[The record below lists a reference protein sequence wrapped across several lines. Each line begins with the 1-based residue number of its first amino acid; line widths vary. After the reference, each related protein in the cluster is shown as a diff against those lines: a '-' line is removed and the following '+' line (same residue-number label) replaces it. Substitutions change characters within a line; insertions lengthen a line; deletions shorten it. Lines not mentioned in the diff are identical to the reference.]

1 MIDRAM
7 RELGLDWRYLSFEV
21 PHERLTEALTGVD
34 ALGLRGVR
42 LLGNYCNEGKAAPGR
57 TERTKR
63 TGRITHL
70 TRHDGEL
77 QGDDCT
83 GPALIE
89 ALGTKFG
96 ESVSPRGKQIIILG
110 ADGCAA
116 SVIDVLVE
124 QQASKIYVADKNPER
139 SAALVLAAREFAEQ
153 AKLEEGEEP
162 TQVEQLNRDSNWLE
176 LPEAS
181 DWIISTASW
190 PKEENQTVADQISTE
205 LQEGQLLVDMGVG
218 SSRSPLL
225 LVAEHQGLKILDGV
239 SIMVAETAL
248 ALEAWTGE
256 SIDREPLR
264 DSAEEFLGI

>member
-1 MIDRAM
+1 MPLACEGCDSWGIIATK
-7 RELGLDWRYLSFEV
+7 GKQ
-21 PHERLTEALTGVD
+21 
-34 ALGLRGVR
+34 
-42 LLGNYCNEGKAAPGR
+42 LLVEPNGPNGR
-57 TERTKR
+57 
-63 TGRITHL
+63 GRITHL

-89 ALGTKFG
+89 ALGTRFG

-124 QQASKIYVADKNPER
+124 QQASTIYVADKNPER